1 MKRYKGY
8 ELMQAV
14 IEGKLSL
21 QQRVNSIG
29 GCYNDCTI
37 GFVLK
42 DAAIN
47 IMDSE
52 FEVIEKKKKIREL
65 PYEIYLEL
73 RENCYN
79 LENILNGIRTDL
91 KIHHDKINELVQAV
105 NRLNKE
111 SEEK

>member
-14 IEGKLSL
+14 IEGKLNL

-29 GCYNDCTI
+29 AYYNDCTI

-42 DAAIN
+42 DAARN
-47 IMDSE
+47 IMDLD
-52 FEVIEKKKKIREL
+52 FEVIEKKRKISEI
-65 PYEIYLEL
+65 PYGIYLKL
-73 RENCYN
+73 RKNRYD

-91 KIHHDKINELVQAV
+91 QIHQDKINELILVV
-105 NRLNKE
+105 NEER
-111 SEEK
+111 EEK